1 LYWTRSCL
9 QSEISLI
16 VICHYLLPGQDNP
29 ALSRAMSKASGVVV
43 SCGVRLAEVRF
54 AEFRK
59 T

>member
-1 LYWTRSCL
+1 L
-9 QSEISLI
+9 
-16 VICHYLLPGQDNP
+16 
-29 ALSRAMSKASGVVV
+29 SKASGVVV